1 MSDDKVTIDMLPI
14 DYRNNQFKDNVD
26 FFKNEDPVLY
36 NFLLSHEVSRFRL
49 FFKPR

>member
-26 FFKNEDPVLY
+26 FFKMKIQFY
-36 NFLLSHEVSRFRL
+36 II
-49 FFKPR
+49 FFYLMKFQDFVFF